1 MMACE
6 TDTPPKEAVT
16 FAERVAK
23 NTSYGMTVAKI
34 QMAQKKRAHSWIRRK
49 CALLFR
55 RGRKRETREKA
66 ETMNR
71 TPHPAVKTAPT
82 SNMSKGDGINRQQH
96 PAWLG
101 YSPLKSIFTV
111 VPLGASLYTLL
122 RCWMDLVWVEVN
134 QW

>member
-1 MMACE
+1 M
-6 TDTPPKEAVT
+6 
-16 FAERVAK
+16 
-23 NTSYGMTVAKI
+23 
-34 QMAQKKRAHSWIRRK
+34 
-49 CALLFR
+49 
-55 RGRKRETREKA
+55 
-66 ETMNR
+66 MNR

-82 SNMSKGDGINRQQH
+82 SNMSRDGINLQQH
-96 PAWLG
+96 PKWLG